1 MESTKVFWTGMS
13 NIFVTVVTLVVTAGV
28 FAKGL
33 ISLGFIQAMIDGVQ
47 YLGLG
52 SSLVLI
58 IFTLLV
64 FLSSMLMGSGNA
76 AFFSFGPLIPDIAA
90 KFGVSSINMIL
101 PMNLAASLGRT
112 VSPISGV
119 VLATSSIADVPVAEI
134 VKRNFI
140 PIFIALI
147 IMLIM
152 QISFS

>member
-1 MESTKVFWTGMS
+1 
-13 NIFVTVVTLVVTAGV
+13 
-28 FAKGL
+28 
-33 ISLGFIQAMIDGVQ
+33 
-47 YLGLG
+47 
-52 SSLVLI
+52 
-58 IFTLLV
+58 
-64 FLSSMLMGSGNA
+64 MLMGSGNA

-90 KFGVSSINMIL
+90 KFGVTSINMIL